1 MMWKGF
7 VLQDRRFL
15 FRLEYTAPAWRPSR
29 EKTKTHHFV
38 SSSSKILFS
47 SYPIK
52 KPNPLIFATIFTVMV
67 GLLCRFLFFLL
78 IGQFSTKSDS
88 ANMVA
93 LALQSYGIPVNN
105 AAAKQIAA
113 GAINHAKEN
122 LWNVAVAVVD
132 THGMLIYYEMMD
144 DTQTGS
150 STICIEKAKTASQ
163 FRRPTKAFEEGIV
176 NGRTAFL
183 SFGVNM
189 CEGGLPIVE
198 EGKVIGGVGVSGVN
212 SDQDAACA
220 EAGLALLLSDI

>member
-1 MMWKGF
+1 M
-7 VLQDRRFL
+7 VCLLRRI
-15 FRLEYTAPAWRPSR
+15 
-29 EKTKTHHFV
+29 V
-38 SSSSKILFS
+38 
-47 SYPIK
+47 
-52 KPNPLIFATIFTVMV
+52 
-67 GLLCRFLFFLL
+67 FLL
-78 IGQFSTKSDS
+78 FILNFSAKNGST
-88 ANMVA
+88 NVTA
-93 LALQSYGIPVNN
+93 LAFQSYGAPVKN
-105 AAAKQIAA
+105 AVAKQIAA
-113 GAINHAKEN
+113 GVIDHAKEN

-150 STICIEKAKTASQ
+150 SNICIEKAKSAAQ
-163 FRRPTKAFEEGIV
+163 FRRPTKAFQEAIA

-220 EAGLALLLSDI
+220 EAGLACLISDS